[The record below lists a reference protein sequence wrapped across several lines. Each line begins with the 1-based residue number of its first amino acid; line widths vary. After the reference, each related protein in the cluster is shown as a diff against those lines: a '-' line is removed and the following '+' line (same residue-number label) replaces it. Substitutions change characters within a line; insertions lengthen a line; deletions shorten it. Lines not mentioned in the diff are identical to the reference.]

1 MCCTSFILQEVCVK
15 AYLALRHHT
24 NLLIVLFSMM
34 LMTGQSILY
43 LFFFYSLFIFG
54 TRTAL
59 LLFPLRHFLTQQVLG
74 LILPS
79 IDQDLYCS
87 LNNAE
92 L

>member
-1 MCCTSFILQEVCVK
+1 MNVSFILQEVCVK

-43 LFFFYSLFIFG
+43 LFFFCSLFIFG
-54 TRTAL
+54 AGIAL
-59 LLFPLRHFLTQQVLG
+59 PLFPLSHFLTQQILRP
-74 LILPS
+74 ILPN

>member
-54 TRTAL
+54 TGIAL
-59 LLFPLRHFLTQQVLG
+59 SLFPPSHFLTQQVLG

-87 LNNAE
+87 LNKTE